1 MSEVALGIALFVAV
15 VLALTVVV
23 MAARAMLVAAE
34 AATVVVNGQERISA
48 TTGQRLLAVLAA
60 NGVQVPSP
68 CGGAGTCGQCR
79 VTLER
84 GGGEVLP
91 TEAARLTRAE
101 LRSGVRLACQVIVR
115 ADLAVTVSNEI
126 LAASTWECTV
136 AASRT
141 VAPLIRELVF
151 DLPAGREIEFRAG
164 AFVQVEAPPYRRS
177 FAEIEVAPEHRRA
190 WERLHL
196 DGLAAMSDRAV
207 SRAYSVANTPA
218 EGNRRIVL
226 LVRLALPPPSAAEA
240 SPGVVSSYLFG
251 LRAGDRVRVSGPFG
265 HFAICESKRE
275 MVFIGGGVGMAPL
288 RAMITD
294 QLENRRTDRRMSF
307 WYGARSAIDLFYR
320 EEFDRLAA
328 EHDNFHWTVAL
339 SDPDPNDLWDG
350 PTGFIHSVVFE
361 HYLRDHPAPGDC
373 EYYLCGPPLMIAA
386 VLAML
391 DDAGVDP
398 ERIFNDDFGGQ

>member
-15 VLALTVVV
+15 VLALTMVV
-23 MAARAMLVAAE
+23 MAARTLLVAAE
-34 AATVVVNGQERISA
+34 AVTVVVNGQERISA

-68 CGGAGTCGQCR
+68 CGGAGTCGQCQ
-79 VTLER
+79 VTVAL

-101 LRSGVRLACQVIVR
+101 MKSGVRLACQVIMR
-115 ADLAVTVSNEI
+115 ADMAVSVSNEI
-126 LAASTWECTV
+126 LAANTWECTV

-141 VAPLIRELVF
+141 VAPLIRELVL
-151 DLPAGREIEFRAG
+151 DLPPGQEIEFRAG

-190 WERLHL
+190 WERMRLE
-196 DGLAAMSDRAV
+196 GLTATSDEAV
-207 SRAYSVANTPA
+207 ARAYSVANSPA

-226 LVRLALPPPSAAEA
+226 LIRLALPPPSVAEA
-240 SPGVVSSYLFG
+240 PPGVVSSYLFG
-251 LRAGDRVRVSGPFG
+251 LRAGEKVQVAGPFG

-294 QLENRRTDRRMSF
+294 QLENRRTGRRMSF
-307 WYGARSAIDLFYR
+307 WYGARSAVDLFYR
-320 EEFDRLAA
+320 AEFDRLAA

-339 SDPDPNDLWDG
+339 SDPAPNDAWEG
-350 PTGFIHSVVFE
+350 PIGFIHAVVFE
-361 HYLRDHPAPGDC
+361 HYLKDHPAPQDC

-398 ERIFNDDFGGQ
+398 ERIFNDDFGG